1 MNSNEDDSENMFFS
15 YFSSS
20 FKLFFAVVS
29 FNILSRAAHTTK
41 TLYQKGSHPWEKPFP
56 SYIDFRNTVISGFIA
71 GSFLWL
77 HESFLSGFNPCAI
90 LELTDANR
98 NMTLG

>member
-41 TLYQKGSHPWEKPFP
+41 TLYQKGSHPWEKAFP
-56 SYIDFRNTVISGFIA
+56 SYIDFRNTAISGFTA
-71 GSFLWL
+71 GSFF
-77 HESFLSGFNPCAI
+77 HESFLSGFNP
-90 LELTDANR
+90 
-98 NMTLG
+98 